1 LRKATEKKSGR
12 IKLSQQKGGV
22 SSGKHALVSHSGGR
36 EGWLEDRVSSRAHEH
51 GLGKEEEEVYESF
64 VRFLSKFDDDAMAAV
79 CKDVQSEV
87 EEGRML
93 LGKFGGFEL

>member
-1 LRKATEKKSGR
+1 M
-12 IKLSQQKGGV
+12 
-22 SSGKHALVSHSGGR
+22 VSHSGGR

-51 GLGKEEEEVYESF
+51 GLGKEEEAVYESF